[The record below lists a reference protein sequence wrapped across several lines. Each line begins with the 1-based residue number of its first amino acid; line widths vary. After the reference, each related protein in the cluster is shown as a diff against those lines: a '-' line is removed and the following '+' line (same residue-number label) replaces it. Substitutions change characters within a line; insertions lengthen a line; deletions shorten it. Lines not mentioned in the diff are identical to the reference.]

1 MKKTTIIGILGALLL
16 GILFATSAIS
26 NDADVAEKITAT
38 ETTSE
43 DTEEINDGEYQI
55 KSYHQALQLECKHCH
70 GDGPKEEYEEL
81 EDESCL
87 SCHKT
92 KDLLADRL
100 KFMDEFETN
109 PHNSVHDGTSLNC
122 YECHSSHEPSNNMC
136 ADCHNIK
143 TWMKELE

>member
-1 MKKTTIIGILGALLL
+1 MKKITIIGFLGALLL
-16 GILFATSAIS
+16 GILFTTNAVS
-26 NDADVAEKITAT
+26 NDGDVAEKVIAT
-38 ETTSE
+38 ETVSDDME
-43 DTEEINDGEYQI
+43 NGDGNYKI
-55 KSYHQALQLECKHCH
+55 KSYHQKLQLECKHCH

-100 KFMDEFETN
+100 QFMDEFETN
-109 PHNSVHDGTSLNC
+109 PHNSVHDGKSLSC
-122 YECHSSHEPSNNMC
+122 YECHMSHEPSVNMC
-136 ADCHNIK
+136 ADCHNIT